1 MDSSIY
7 IFRINLDWHLIS
19 LISQIDRFDASW
31 TPIERREKQ
40 SLKQLKSIA
49 TVRSVGASTR
59 IEGSKL
65 TDEEVDVLLKNID
78 ITKLEDRDSQE
89 VVGYFEA
96 WDTISEVYSDIQISE
111 GDIKNLH
118 NILLKYSAKDEWHKG
133 NYKQQSNTV
142 EAKYPNGSNQ
152 IIFQTTE
159 PGINTETAMN
169 KLIEWYNK
177 ETSIHPL
184 VKCSIFTYEFLCI
197 HPFQDGNGRLSRL
210 LSSLLL
216 LKNGYQW
223 IQYVSF
229 EHEIESRKIE
239 YYKVLR
245 SCQTQRPNENI
256 SDWVNFFF
264 DALKNI
270 QEQLMQK
277 LQIHQADGE
286 QLLPREKLVVSYI
299 QNHPGCKSGEITKGL
314 GISRMI
320 VIRLLS
326 TLIARN
332 LIEKHGSGSGTQ
344 YTIK

>member
-1 MDSSIY
+1 MENSIY
-7 IFRINLDWHLIS
+7 LFRLNLDWHLIS

-31 TPIERREKQ
+31 TAIERREKQ

-89 VVGYFEA
+89 VVGYFEGL
-96 WDTISEVYSDIQISE
+96 DIVSAAYDDIKIAA

-118 NILLKYSAKDEWHKG
+118 NILMKYSTKDEWHKG
-133 NYKQQSNTV
+133 NYKQHSNAV
-142 EAKYPNGSNQ
+142 EAKYPDGTSQ
-152 IIFQTTE
+152 LIFQTTE
-159 PGINTETAMN
+159 PGIDTEAAMN
-169 KLIEWYNK
+169 KLIEWYNN
-177 ETSIHPL
+177 EDAIHPL
-184 VKCSIFTYEFLCI
+184 VKCSIFTYEFLSI

-216 LKNGYQW
+216 LKNGYKW

-229 EHEIESRKIE
+229 EHEIESKKLE
-239 YYKVLR
+239 YYRVLR
-245 SCQTQRPNENI
+245 SCQAQRPNENI
-256 SDWVNFFF
+256 SDWVSFFF

-270 QEQLMQK
+270 QGLLLQK
-277 LQIHQADGE
+277 LQIHHAEGE
-286 QLLPREKLVVSYI
+286 QLLPREKLVVSFI
-299 QNHPGCKSGEITKGL
+299 QNHPGCKSGDITKGL
-314 GISRMI
+314 GVSRMI

-326 TLIARN
+326 TLIEKN
-332 LIEKHGSGSGTQ
+332 LIERHGSGSGTQ
-344 YTIK
+344 YTII

>member
-1 MDSSIY
+1 MDNSIY

-31 TPIERREKQ
+31 TSIERREKQ
-40 SLKQLKSIA
+40 SLKELKSIA

-96 WDTISEVYSDIQISE
+96 LDVISEVYSDIQISE

-118 NILLKYSAKDEWHKG
+118 NILMKYSVKDEWHKG
-133 NYKQQSNTV
+133 NYKQLSNAV
-142 EAKYPNGSNQ
+142 EANYPDGSSQ

-159 PGINTETAMN
+159 PGIDTETAMN
-169 KLIEWYNK
+169 NLIEWYNK
-177 ETSIHPL
+177 ETTIHPL
-184 VKCSIFTYEFLCI
+184 VKCSIFTYEFLSI

-210 LSSLLL
+210 ISSLLL
-216 LKNGYQW
+216 LKNGYKW
-223 IQYVSF
+223 VQYVSF
-229 EHEIESRKIE
+229 EHEIESRKLE

-256 SDWVNFFF
+256 SDWVKFFF

-270 QEQLMQK
+270 QEQLTQK
-277 LQIHQADGE
+277 LQIHQTDGE
-286 QLLPREKLVVSYI
+286 QLLPREKLVISYI
-299 QNHPGCKSGEITKGL
+299 QNHPGCKSGDITKGL
-314 GISRMI
+314 GLSRMI

-326 TLIARN
+326 TLIARS
-332 LIEKHGSGSGTQ
+332 LIEKHGTGPGTQ